1 MNCGLLVATILVV
14 VIFVGACVCAA
25 YMFCRP
31 AQIAL
36 RRELRGEIPT
46 SVYPIDLKRVPPPS
60 LPQRKIPKQIFRTW
74 EDDSWKTKCR
84 KAYDQTA
91 KIVPDWPQ
99 KVFTNQE
106 CDAFVHKV
114 YADYPDII
122 DAYELCNYGVMKADF
137 WRYLVIYHYGGL
149 YLDMKSAVIK
159 PIDLELNVDKAY
171 VSTWDPVHHKYL
183 FGGKGEYAQ
192 WWLMAAPNCHFLWQL
207 IQQVT
212 RNLLFLR
219 HNEEYE
225 AQFTDLGFNK
235 STKHKILGT
244 TGPFVYTYI
253 AFKHPH
259 LVTDVS
265 LSFDAL
271 KYILDGSEYKSSQR
285 KHYSKKTKPLIKE
298 EVRVAHLKR
307 GLNSSVIPIPTIYIN
322 LERSKDRRKHMETW
336 LNKYNVQYSRLDA
349 TDARK
354 YRPMHTKIMWA
365 KANVDGRIVHH
376 RRRLTNNEVACSVS
390 HLRAIEQSVKDNNEF
405 TLILE
410 DDTSFEF
417 VQYWPKDVFTMLLT
431 TLPRD
436 AGILQL
442 AWFLHDKPRC
452 RPASAIGITNYTR
465 HCYSTMAYVITRK
478 GALDILKQTKVA
490 NNEYRVSHVAD
501 VLVYIKTKVYKSGMP
516 LLMPDE
522 WNFASTI
529 NQQRLESAQVEGA
542 YKKRH
547 HAELLKKFM
556 KL

>member
-1 MNCGLLVATILVV
+1 MIRWLFIVTLIIV
-14 VIFVGACVCAA
+14 VIFVAA
-25 YMFCRP
+25 LASALYMFCRP

-36 RRELRGEIPT
+36 RRELRGQIPT
-46 SVYPIDLKRVPPPS
+46 SVYPMDLKRIPPPS
-60 LPQRKIPKQIFRTW
+60 LPQRGIPKQIFRTW

-84 KAYDQTA
+84 KAYDHTA

-114 YADYPDII
+114 YANYPDII

-159 PIDLELNVDKAY
+159 PIDLELNVNKAY

-192 WWLMAAPNCHFLWQL
+192 WWIIAPPKCEFLWKV
-207 IQQVT
+207 IWQVT
-212 RNLLFLR
+212 RNLRFLR

-225 AQFTDLGFNK
+225 AQFTDLAFDK

-253 AFKHPH
+253 ALKYPY
-259 LVTDVS
+259 LVTNVGVFNS
-265 LSFDAL
+265 VNYMFG
-271 KYILDGSEYKSSQR
+271 KKEYKNQKSN
-285 KHYSKKTKPLIKE
+285 HYSKKTKPLIKE

-307 GLNSSVIPIPTIYIN
+307 GLSSSVIPIPTIYIN
-322 LERSKDRRKHMETW
+322 LNRSKDRRKHMEKW
-336 LNKYNVQYSRLDA
+336 LNKYNVQYTRLDA

-354 YRPMHTKIMWA
+354 YKLLQNKIMWP
-365 KANVDGRIVHH
+365 KANIDGRIVHH

-390 HLRAIEQSVKDNNEF
+390 HLRAIEQSVKNNNDF

-436 AGILQL
+436 AGILKL
-442 AWFLHDKPRC
+442 TWFLHDNHRC
-452 RPASAIGITNYTR
+452 RPASTIGITNYTR

-501 VLVYIKTKVYKSGMP
+501 VLIYIKTKVYKSGMP

-522 WNFASTI
+522 WNFGSTI
-529 NQQRLESAQVEGA
+529 NQQRVENADVEGA

-547 HAELLKKFM
+547 HAELLKKYIY
-556 KL
+556 LH